1 MKGLAGEGR
10 TVFVSSHLLSEM
22 ALTADHVVVIGK
34 GRLLAQ
40 LPTADLIARSSQNF
54 VKVRS
59 PEVAAL
65 KAALDHGGAA
75 TVLETQVH
83 RRYILALTCLYAVGQ
98 DTPPVQAAARGRAAY
113 GPDTRVP
120 GLAVFMPA
128 RRRHGP
134 DGTCRSPGAAAD
146 SCVRGQPQPPRC
158 RR

>member
-65 KAALDHGGAA
+65 KAALDHSSGPRTETCQATDRRQGVAMPRPAA
-75 TVLETQVH
+75 SPPRIRT
-83 RRYILALTCLYAVGQ
+83 APAAVGQ
-98 DTPPVQAAARGRAAY
+98 R
-113 GPDTRVP
+113 
-120 GLAVFMPA
+120 
-128 RRRHGP
+128 
-134 DGTCRSPGAAAD
+134 
-146 SCVRGQPQPPRC
+146 QPPDDIARAEPVRIISIGLDLFC
-158 RR
+158 DWSIPQGFRYQRGFSTRSGNDGK